1 MVEKYLCID
10 YVLPTPYSIG
20 EQYNADVD
28 RTNVGWS
35 TLGTA
40 GYNGSLQDQNNHT
53 RLLKNTWQQAASIQ
67 GGVPPPYPP
76 TPGMYV
82 LVDYTRQRGD

>member
-1 MVEKYLCID
+1 MH

-40 GYNGSLQDQNNHT
+40 GYNGSLQDQNNHK
-53 RLLKNTWQQAASIQ
+53 RLLKKHLTTSSKSASIQ